1 MPKAIG
7 MQMYCIMM
15 KKIGCCILMLL
26 LCCACSAEPDR
37 DEEYQKDKH
46 TVAQLDT
53 ALKKLEAAESFHLKQ
68 ENEEGQLVDV
78 SIRKSS
84 SREDT
89 TARPNDDSKADAPYE
104 FSGTYTDEKGTAY
117 HIEQTKK
124 SGFMAEVSIAD
135 TGLLPWGVN
144 TIRWDKQTFEQTLE
158 NAALEDYV
166 RICETNDDQLHTC
179 RAGELT
185 VTFKTDADGYL
196 IYHKS
201 SRDQIMRT
209 YTNINKEQVHFMNEI

>member
-1 MPKAIG
+1 
-7 MQMYCIMM
+7 MYNRMM

-26 LCCACSAEPDR
+26 CCACSAEPDR
-37 DEEYQKDKH
+37 DVEEFQKDKD

-53 ALKKLEAAESFHLKQ
+53 ALKKLENAESFHLKQ

-84 SREDT
+84 SSEDT
-89 TARPNDDSKADAPYE
+89 TAKPSDDSKADAPYE

-117 HIEQTKK
+117 HIEQTRK
-124 SGFMAEVSIAD
+124 SGLMAEVSIAD
-135 TGLLPWGVN
+135 TGLLSWGVN

-166 RICETNDDQLHTC
+166 RICETDDDQLHTC
-179 RAGELT
+179 KVGELT
-185 VTFKTDADGYL
+185 VTFKTDADGYR

>member
-1 MPKAIG
+1 M
-7 MQMYCIMM
+7 
-15 KKIGCCILMLL
+15 
-26 LCCACSAEPDR
+26 
-37 DEEYQKDKH
+37 
-46 TVAQLDT
+46 
-53 ALKKLEAAESFHLKQ
+53 KQ

-185 VTFKTDADGYL
+185 VTFQTDADGYL

-201 SRDQIMRT
+201 SRDQVLRT